1 MTTAGAVER
10 EHVTALA
17 DLGAAIPWEVSTVVG
32 GLEVAG
38 YPALVAERDGVA
50 LRVLSEAERAQADH
64 AVGVRALLVAD
75 LSLGEGRI
83 TSRWTGTEA
92 LTLASSPYRNTA
104 ALVADVQAAAVAR
117 LTDGIDLV
125 AVRDGAAYAEL
136 IARLRPGY
144 EDAVYAVVGEVVKVL
159 AAFRDLESQVRR
171 ATAMSL
177 LNTLQQIREHA
188 ASLVYPGF
196 VAATPPA
203 LLRDVPRYLKA
214 DAARLDKAEADP
226 NRDASLAWQ
235 VQQLAEEIEAVDAP
249 SLSPARRARVSAVR
263 WQLEE
268 LRVSLF
274 AQQLGTRESVSA
286 KRVRKA
292 LAAV

>member
-1 MTTAGAVER
+1 MR
-10 EHVTALA
+10 ALA
-17 DLGAAIPWEVSTVVG
+17 DLGAAIPREVSTVVG

-38 YPALVAERDGVA
+38 YPALVAQGEGVA
-50 LRVLSEAERAQADH
+50 LRVLSEADRAQAEH
-64 AVGVRALLVAD
+64 AAGVRALLLAD
-75 LSLGEGRI
+75 LALGEGRI

-117 LTDGIDLV
+117 LTDGMDLV
-125 AVRDGAAYAEL
+125 AVRDGAAYADL

-159 AAFRDLESQVRR
+159 AAFRDLETQVRR

-196 VAATPPA
+196 VSATPPA
-203 LLRDVPRYLKA
+203 MLRELPRYLKA
-214 DAARLDKAEADP
+214 DAARLTKAEADP

-249 SLSPARRARVSAVR
+249 SLSPVRRARVAAVR